1 MTARA
6 APMFPLGTVLF
17 PHAVLPLH
25 VFEPRYR
32 AMMRDVLAGDQ
43 EFGVVLI
50 ERGSE
55 VGGGDVRFDVGT
67 MAHIVQAS
75 ELPDGRYALAAVG
88 VHRFRVEQWLPDD
101 PYPRAA
107 IVELDEPT
115 VDSDARAMID
125 PVVSALRTVFEL
137 AARLQGLT
145 EAPAF
150 EISPDPE
157 QASYEAAALASLSPI
172 DAQRVLETPDP
183 GTRSARTRSSALRRR
198 DHVARPAR
206 RTPLTPRRA
215 DRRADCNPHPVG

>member
-1 MTARA
+1 MNARTAA
-6 APMFPLGTVLF
+6 MFPLGTVVF

-55 VGGGDVRFDVGT
+55 VGGGDVRFAVGT

-88 VHRFRVEQWLPDD
+88 VHRFRVERWLPDD
-101 PYPRAA
+101 PYPRAE
-107 IVELDEPT
+107 IVALDEPP
-115 VDSDARAMID
+115 VASDARAMVG
-125 PVVSALRTVFEL
+125 PVVRSLQKVFEL

-145 EAPAF
+145 ETPTPD
-150 EISPDPE
+150 ISPDPE
-157 QASYEAAALASLSPI
+157 QAAYEIAALASLGPL
-172 DAQRVLETPDP
+172 DAQGVLELPDTATRLRALGDLLSDAATMLRARLGEP
-183 GTRSARTRSSALRRR
+183 GDAS
-198 DHVARPAR
+198 
-206 RTPLTPRRA
+206 
-215 DRRADCNPHPVG
+215 HP